1 MKLKLKAHDKIE
13 AAFDLLEESDPFKV
27 MQKSKEIL
35 PNDAVSDEWKQTAC
49 GKIREAVLLK
59 FQACEYAKH
68 ALLDS
73 GLMIVEA
80 TGDRFW
86 GSGLALDQTRQ
97 CLPEYWPRETQMGKI
112 LMDLCQRYADER
124 DSLDKV
130 LGAEGKCKATSP
142 LLGSVK
148 QAEHGT

>member
-1 MKLKLKAHDKIE
+1 M
-13 AAFDLLEESDPFKV
+13 

-35 PNDAVSDEWKQTAC
+35 PDDTISDEWKQAAC
-49 GKIREAVLLK
+49 NKMREAVLLK
-59 FQACEYAKH
+59 FQACEHVKH

-97 CLPEYWPRETQMGKI
+97 CLPEYWPRENQMGKI
-112 LMDLCQRYADER
+112 LIDLHQRYADER

-130 LGAEGKCKATSP
+130 LGAEGKHKATSP
-142 LLGSVK
+142 LSGSVK
-148 QAEHGT
+148 